1 MSPREVFLTNSALR
15 VLEGAG
21 TPGVGREAW
30 MDQTS
35 ILAQSPLTTAEQ
47 DALIE
52 RVLRNGWVQSYRDP
66 ILEQVRYVLSG
77 PGSLALGV
85 L

>member
-1 MSPREVFLTNSALR
+1 MEEADAT
-15 VLEGAG
+15 
-21 TPGVGREAW
+21 GVGRDAW
-30 MDQTS
+30 MEQVG
-35 ILAQSPLTTAEQ
+35 ICAQGPLTSAEQ
-47 DALIE
+47 EALIE

-77 PGSLALGV
+77 PGTLALGA

>member
-1 MSPREVFLTNSALR
+1 
-15 VLEGAG
+15 
-21 TPGVGREAW
+21 

-52 RVLRNGWVQSYRDP
+52 RGFRNGWVQSYRDP

-77 PGSLALGV
+77 PGSLALVV

>member
-1 MSPREVFLTNSALR
+1 MSPREVFLTKLALR
-15 VLEGAG
+15 VLRDAG
-21 TPGVGREAW
+21 TPGLGREPW
-30 MDQTS
+30 MEQTG

-66 ILEQVRYVLSG
+66 ILEHVRYVLSG
-77 PGSLALGV
+77 PGTLALGA